1 MSIKISLSL
10 FSLFVL
16 GLSSCKQE
24 KQVKKDHSQTIENYS
39 KVLDFA
45 EQSKADKLNDQ
56 LNEMNIEENFHLQKL
71 QKRQGELQLIRRC
84 NQLLKDKKFDEAKQ
98 LISSHIKQFGL
109 SKALEDTSRTL
120 KALENFED
128 LKLNLKNGTVSLE
141 TIKKVQSEMLVAF
154 PKSKSLNNQK
164 IYKWF
169 QNQKAIII
177 RKNNE
182 KAENLRMIALL
193 QIDQLNAHLKL
204 DSKSGAEIYYHQL
217 SRGKK
222 ISTKEQQL
230 ANSIITLTTNHKTK
244 PASISDLILQL
255 YSKAPKQSIAT
266 TLIQLTEIKSVSTID
281 DSLKT
286 RILRASLSAHNIDSK
301 MLSGP
306 PLLTPPALMDLIIKS
321 EQQD

>member
-1 MSIKISLSL
+1 MSIKTLLSL

-24 KQVKKDHSQTIENYS
+24 KRIEQDHSQTIKNYS
-39 KVLDFA
+39 KVLDFS
-45 EQSKADKLNDQ
+45 EQNKTNELQDQ
-56 LNEMNIEENFHLQKL
+56 LNEMNVEENFHLQKL
-71 QKRQGELQLIRRC
+71 QKRQGEVQLILRC
-84 NQLLKDKKFDEAKQ
+84 NQLLKGKKFNEAKQ
-98 LISSHIKQFGL
+98 LIAIHIKQFGL

-120 KALENFED
+120 KALENFE
-128 LKLNLKNGTVSLE
+128 NLKINLENDVASLE
-141 TIKKVQSEMLVAF
+141 TIKKVQAEMLLAF
-154 PKSKSLNNQK
+154 PKSKNLNNQK
-164 IYKWF
+164 IHQWF
-169 QNQKAIII
+169 RNQRAIIAHKNNQKA
-177 RKNNE
+177 E
-182 KAENLRMIALL
+182 DLRMIALL

-222 ISTKEQQL
+222 ISTKERQL
-230 ANSIITLTTNHKTK
+230 ANSIITLTTNHKSK

-255 YSKAPKQSIAT
+255 YSKAQKQSIAE
-266 TLIQLTEIKSVSTID
+266 TLIQLNEIKSVSSID
-281 DSLKT
+281 ASLKT

>member
-1 MSIKISLSL
+1 MSTKTLLSF

-24 KQVKKDHSQTIENYS
+24 KQLEQDHSQTIENYS

-45 EQSKADKLNDQ
+45 EQNKSDELHDQ

-71 QKRQGELQLIRRC
+71 QKRQGEIQLINRC
-84 NQLLKDKKFDEAKQ
+84 NLLLKDKKFDEAKQ
-98 LISSHIKQFGL
+98 LISNHIKQFGL
-109 SKALEDTSRTL
+109 STALEDTSRTL

-128 LKLNLKNGTVSLE
+128 LKINLKNDTASLE
-141 TIKKVQSEMLVAF
+141 QIKKVQQEMLSAF

-164 IYKWF
+164 ISKWF
-169 QNQKAIII
+169 QYQRALIA
-177 RKNNE
+177 RENNE
-182 KAENLRMIALL
+182 KAEGLRMIALL

-204 DSKSGAEIYYHQL
+204 ESKSGAEIYYHQL

-222 ISTKEQQL
+222 ISPKERQL

-255 YSKAPKQSIAT
+255 YSKAPKQSIAK
-266 TLIQLTEIKSVSTID
+266 TLIQLKEIKSVSTID

-286 RILRASLSAHNIDSK
+286 RILRASLSAHNIDSN
-301 MLSGP
+301 MLSGS
-306 PLLTPPALMDLIIKS
+306 PLLTPPVLMDLIIKS